1 MTRTE
6 SVLAHQFK
14 SCKSLLKFGVLLRCY
29 DYKTAS
35 VGRHGG
41 RDHKAI
47 TIIVSEQFKK
57 QNLMMYMYV
66 VAEYTSILTVYLF
79 TQCRYGTV

>member
-1 MTRTE
+1 MARTE

-14 SCKSLLKFGVLLRCY
+14 SCKGLLKFGVLFRCY

-47 TIIVSEQFKK
+47 TIIVSEEFKK
-57 QNLMMYMYV
+57 TKLDDV
-66 VAEYTSILTVYLF
+66 HVH
-79 TQCRYGTV
+79 RG